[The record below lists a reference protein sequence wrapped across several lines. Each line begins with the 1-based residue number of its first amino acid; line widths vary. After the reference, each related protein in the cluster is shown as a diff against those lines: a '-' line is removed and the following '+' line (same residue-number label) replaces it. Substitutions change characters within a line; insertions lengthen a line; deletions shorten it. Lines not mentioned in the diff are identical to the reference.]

1 MTIQPRLDINF
12 TASMVEFKVNERDK
26 PIRWVLK
33 ELPSDTEDKSKS
45 FRIDFIDG
53 EDGELDIFKGIN
65 ETIEITVSN
74 S

>member
-12 TASMVEFKVNERDK
+12 TTSMVEFKVNERDK
-26 PIRWVLK
+26 PIKWILK
-33 ELPSDTEDKSKS
+33 ELPPDTEDKSKS
-45 FRIDFIDG
+45 FRIDFM
-53 EDGELDIFKGIN
+53 DGELDIFKGID